1 MNNLL
6 IAKSL
11 TKFPKAKRIA
21 VENFTMGYNHLSM
34 EASMNLEADTA
45 CYKWNSHTVN
55 AIRYVLNHKH
65 SYKTLA
71 D

>member
-1 MNNLL
+1 MNQLL

-11 TKFPKAKRIA
+11 TKFPKAKKIA
-21 VENFTMGYNHLSM
+21 VENFTMGYDCLNM
-34 EASMNLEADTA
+34 EASMNLSADTA
-45 CYKWNSHTVN
+45 CYKWNSHTVS

-65 SYKTLA
+65 AFKTMA